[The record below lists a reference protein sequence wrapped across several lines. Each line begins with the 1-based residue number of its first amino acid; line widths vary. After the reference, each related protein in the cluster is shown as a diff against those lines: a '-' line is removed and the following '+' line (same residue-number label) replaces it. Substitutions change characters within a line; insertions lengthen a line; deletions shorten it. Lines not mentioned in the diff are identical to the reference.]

1 MAITQQKRNCVFC
14 CWVYYRSYINMR
26 NKRLK
31 RTISKLVKK
40 AKPKVKQNNMGKTS
54 KELNKLSKQFGK
66 GK

>member
-1 MAITQQKRNCVFC
+1 
-14 CWVYYRSYINMR
+14 MR

-40 AKPKVKQNNMGKTS
+40 TKPKVKQNNMGKTS

>member
-1 MAITQQKRNCVFC
+1 MAITQQKRNRVFC
-14 CWVYYRSYINMR
+14 CWVYYRSNINMR